1 MVLDAL
7 PPSLPET
14 SISVVSLP
22 SVCDE
27 GVRINLIYLLIP
39 AILFG
44 CLITTRLCEYIPQPS
59 PYTLYSIPHTHIF
72 PLILLTNLS
81 SQTLQKSRPHYT
93 HRINRPRGSLR
104 HTRPRRAEVR
114 RSACR
119 RRRAHGTRVRRGP
132 RTKRRA
138 LGTRGQ
144 VCWRGRTCR
153 CDHR

>member
-59 PYTLYSIPHTHIF
+59 PYTPYSIPHTHIF
-72 PLILLTNLS
+72 TS
-81 SQTLQKSRPHYT
+81 SPNI
-93 HRINRPRGSLR
+93 INM
-104 HTRPRRAEVR
+104 
-114 RSACR
+114 ACR
-119 RRRAHGTRVRRGP
+119 VVSIAFLQNEKP
-132 RTKRRA
+132 R
-138 LGTRGQ
+138 
-144 VCWRGRTCR
+144 
-153 CDHR
+153 